1 MDIDRI
7 LKNIQKDSN
16 GCWIWQRSC
25 NSAGYGQLTENKR
38 YWLAHRYAYQCYY
51 SDLLDEDIVR
61 HSCHTPKCCNPEHLI
76 KGSNLDNWHDS
87 ADTHRRTHRER
98 SFGWIIGD
106 IEYIS
111 GREAIKATGMSFNT
125 LIKYTDP
132 VSRVFDIESYRNAC
146 KISNCKPKI

>member
-25 NSAGYGQLTENKR
+25 CSTGYGQLTENNR

-51 SDLLDEDIVR
+51 SDLLDTDLVR
-61 HSCHTPKCCNPEHLI
+61 HSCHTPKCCNPKHLK
-76 KGSNLDNWHDS
+76 KGTSRDNWLDS
-87 ADTHRRTHRER
+87 IDAHRRAYRKK
-98 SFGWIIGD
+98 SFGWIIGG

-111 GREAIKATGMSFNT
+111 CREANEATGISFNT
-125 LIKYTDP
+125 LINHTDHI
-132 VSRVFDIESYRNAC
+132 SRVFDIESYRNAC
-146 KISNCKPKI
+146 KISRCKPKI